1 MEVMVVVPAT
11 GGRVAV
17 VHLWNQ
23 RWPSREC
30 LMRLTRLQLE
40 CSEKSCS
47 MEFPADHFASIRSA
61 LADLEHCR
69 SWDLWDRKLYGSFP
83 KGEGCPRRAHGSEL
97 PP

>member
-1 MEVMVVVPAT
+1 
-11 GGRVAV
+11 
-17 VHLWNQ
+17 
-23 RWPSREC
+23 
-30 LMRLTRLQLE
+30 
-40 CSEKSCS
+40 